1 MIHCVFGHRDC
12 PLTAFFGG
20 MNMLRLSWANLKADR
35 LSTALSIMLLAIG
48 VGMVGFVLVAGG
60 QMQDRFNRDI
70 RGIDMVVGAKGS
82 PLQLILSAVYQMDS
96 PTGNIPLSEVKKL
109 QRNPLILHSIP
120 LAYGDNFQG
129 NRIVG
134 TEERYIEHFGGIFS
148 QGKIWQ
154 KDFEAVVGS
163 TVAERTGLKVGDHFH
178 GSHGLV
184 EEGHVHDET
193 AYHVTGILKPTG
205 TVMDRLIL
213 TNISS
218 VWSIHDDHAHHDHDD
233 EEHDHDHE
241 AHVHGPDCDHGHGEH
256 DHDHADHAH
265 DDEED
270 REITALLVKFKSPM
284 GMMQLPR
291 HVNANT
297 SMQAALPA
305 IEINRL
311 HELLGVG
318 FTTLQII
325 GLLIMAIAA
334 ISVFISL
341 LNSLKDRKYEL
352 ALMRSLG
359 ASPAKLF
366 GMVIMESLLLC
377 AIGYAAG
384 IALGRVGL
392 LLMSRLS
399 EQQMQFQLSGGWFSM
414 EELWL
419 LPVTLLIGL
428 IAAVIP
434 AMQAYRTDISQV
446 LRNE

>member
-1 MIHCVFGHRDC
+1 
-12 PLTAFFGG
+12 
-20 MNMLRLSWANLKADR
+20 MLRLSWANLRADR

-96 PTGNIPLSEVKKL
+96 PTGNIPLSEARKL

-120 LAYGDNFQG
+120 LAYGDNYQG

-134 TEERYIEHFGGIFS
+134 TEPRYIEHYKGSFS
-148 QGKIWQ
+148 QGKLWE
-154 KDFEAVVGS
+154 KDFEAVIGS
-163 TVAERTGLKVGDHFH
+163 QVAERTGLKLGDHFH

-184 EEGHVHDET
+184 EEGHVHDES
-193 AYHVTGILKPTG
+193 AYHVSGILKPTG

-213 TNISS
+213 TNIGS
-218 VWSIHDDHAHHDHDD
+218 VWSIHDDHAHHDDEG
-233 EEHDHDHE
+233 EEHVQE
-241 AHVHGPDCDHGHGEH
+241 EHVHGPDCDYGHDEHEHEH
-256 DHDHADHAH
+256 DHANHAH

-297 SMQAALPA
+297 PMQAALPA

-311 HELLGVG
+311 YELLGVG

-325 GLLIMAIAA
+325 GMLIMAIAA

-366 GMVIMESLLLC
+366 GMVILESLLLC
-377 AIGYAAG
+377 VIGHVAGTVLGRAGLVLMAKLSEEQMQLG
-384 IALGRVGL
+384 IA
-392 LLMSRLS
+392 
-399 EQQMQFQLSGGWFSM
+399 GGWLPM

-428 IAAVIP
+428 IAALIP
-434 AMQAYRTDISQV
+434 AIQAYRTDISEV

>member
-1 MIHCVFGHRDC
+1 
-12 PLTAFFGG
+12 
-20 MNMLRLSWANLKADR
+20 
-35 LSTALSIMLLAIG
+35 
-48 VGMVGFVLVAGG
+48 
-60 QMQDRFNRDI
+60 
-70 RGIDMVVGAKGS
+70 MVVGAKGS
-82 PLQLILSAVYQMDS
+82 PLQLILSAVYQMDN
-96 PTGNIPLSEVKKL
+96 PTGNIPLKEVTKL

-120 LAYGDNFQG
+120 LAYGDNYQG

-134 TEERYIEHFGGIFS
+134 TEERYIKHYQGDFS
-148 QGKIWQ
+148 EGRIWQ
-154 KDFEAVVGS
+154 KDFEAVMGS
-163 TVAERTGLKVGDHFH
+163 TVAERTGLKIGDHFH
-178 GSHGLV
+178 GSHGFA
-184 EEGHVHDET
+184 EEGHVHEEM

-218 VWSIHDDHAHHDHDD
+218 VWNIHDDHAHHDHDA
-233 EEHDHDHE
+233 EEHV
-241 AHVHGPDCDHGHGEH
+241 HVPDCDHAHE
-256 DHDHADHAH
+256 DHDHAH
-265 DDEED
+265 EEEAEN

-291 HVNANT
+291 HVNANP

-311 HELLGVG
+311 YELLGVG

-325 GLLIMAIAA
+325 GLLIMVIAA

-359 ASPAKLF
+359 ASPSKLF
-366 GMVIMESLLLC
+366 GMVIMESLILC
-377 AIGYAAG
+377 TIGYAAG
-384 IALGRVGL
+384 IAVGRMGL
-392 LLMSRLS
+392 MLMSRFS
-399 EQQMQFQLSGGWFSM
+399 GQQMQFHLSGAWFSV

-428 IAAVIP
+428 VAAAIP
-434 AMQAYRTDISQV
+434 ALQAYRTDISQV
-446 LRNE
+446 LRHE

>member
-1 MIHCVFGHRDC
+1 
-12 PLTAFFGG
+12 
-20 MNMLRLSWANLKADR
+20 MLRLSWANLKADR

-48 VGMVGFVLVAGG
+48 VGMVSFVMVAGR

-96 PTGNIPLSEVKKL
+96 PTGNIPLSEVRQL

-120 LAYGDNFQG
+120 LAYGDNYRG

-134 TEERYIEHFGGIFS
+134 TEERYIEHYEGVFS
-148 QGKIWQ
+148 QGEIWQ
-154 KDFEAVVGS
+154 KDFEAVVGN
-163 TVAERTGLKVGDHFH
+163 TVAERTGLKIGDHFH
-178 GSHGLV
+178 GSHGLL
-184 EEGHVHDET
+184 EEGHVHDEMG
-193 AYHVTGILKPTG
+193 YHVTGILKPTG
-205 TVMDRLIL
+205 TVLDRLIL

-218 VWSIHDDHAHHDHDD
+218 VWSIHDEHAHHDHDE
-233 EEHDHDHE
+233 EEHDHE
-241 AHVHGPDCDHGHGEH
+241 EHVHGPDCDHGHGEH
-256 DHDHADHAH
+256 AHEGHAH
-265 DDEED
+265 AEHVYDEDED

-311 HELLGVG
+311 YELLGVG

-325 GLLIMAIAA
+325 GLLIMTIAA

-366 GMVIMESLLLC
+366 GMVVLEGVLLC
-377 AIGYAAG
+377 VIGYAAG
-384 IALGRVGL
+384 VALGRIGL

-399 EQQMQFQLSGGWFSM
+399 EQQMQFQLSGGWFSI

-434 AMQAYRTDISQV
+434 AVQAYRTDISQV

>member
-1 MIHCVFGHRDC
+1 
-12 PLTAFFGG
+12 

-48 VGMVGFVLVAGG
+48 VGMVSFVMVAGG

-96 PTGNIPLSEVKKL
+96 PTGNIPLSEVRQL

-134 TEERYIEHFGGIFS
+134 TEERYIEHYGGEFS
-148 QGKIWQ
+148 TGSIWK
-154 KDFEAVVGS
+154 KDFEAVIGS
-163 TVAERTGLKVGDHFH
+163 LVAERTGLKLGGHFH
-178 GSHGLV
+178 GSHGLL
-184 EEGHVHDET
+184 EAGHVHDDM

-205 TVMDRLIL
+205 TVLDRLIL

-218 VWSIHDDHAHHDHDD
+218 VWSIHDEHIHHDHDETD
-233 EEHDHDHE
+233 HTETEE
-241 AHVHGPDCDHGHGEH
+241 HVHGPDCDHSHEEH
-256 DHDHADHAH
+256 EHEDHNHADHAY
-265 DDEED
+265 DDDED

-311 HELLGVG
+311 YELLGVG

-377 AIGYAAG
+377 VIGHLAG
-384 IALGRVGL
+384 IVLGRTGL
-392 LLMSRLS
+392 MLMAKLS
-399 EQQMQFQLSGGWFSM
+399 EEQMQLGLAGGWLPM

-419 LPVTLLIGL
+419 LPVTLLIGTV
-428 IAAVIP
+428 AALIP
-434 AMQAYRTDISQV
+434 AVQAYRTDISEV

>member
-1 MIHCVFGHRDC
+1 
-12 PLTAFFGG
+12 
-20 MNMLRLSWANLKADR
+20 MLRLSWANLRADR

-48 VGMVGFVLVAGG
+48 VGMVSFVMVAGG

-82 PLQLILSAVYQMDS
+82 PLQLILSSVYQMDS
-96 PTGNIPLSEVKKL
+96 PTGNIPLSEVRQI

-120 LAYGDNFQG
+120 LAYGDNYQG
-129 NRIVG
+129 YRMVG
-134 TEERYIEHFGGIFS
+134 TEGRYIEHYNGTFS
-148 QGKIWQ
+148 QGKIWE

-163 TVAERTGLKVGDHFH
+163 LVAERTGLKLGDHFH

-184 EEGHVHDET
+184 DDGHVHEET

-218 VWSIHDDHAHHDHDD
+218 VWSIHDDHAHHDH
-233 EEHDHDHE
+233 EEEEAHDHDHE
-241 AHVHGPDCDHGHGEH
+241 EHVHGPDCDHGHDHAHHDHDDDDGH
-256 DHDHADHAH
+256 DHDHAQH

-291 HVNANT
+291 HINANT

-311 HELLGVG
+311 YQLLGVG

-325 GLLIMAIAA
+325 GMLIMAIAA

-359 ASPAKLF
+359 ASPGKLF
-366 GMVIMESLLLC
+366 GMVILESLLLC
-377 AIGYAAG
+377 VIGHAAG
-384 IALGRVGL
+384 TVLGRAGL
-392 LLMSRLS
+392 ILMAKLS
-399 EQQMQFQLSGGWFSM
+399 EEQMQLGLAGGWLPM

-419 LPVTLLIGL
+419 LPVTLLIGTV
-428 IAAVIP
+428 AALIP
-434 AMQAYRTDISQV
+434 AIQAYRTDISEV

>member
-1 MIHCVFGHRDC
+1 
-12 PLTAFFGG
+12 

-96 PTGNIPLSEVKKL
+96 PTGNIPLTEVRQL
-109 QRNPLILHSIP
+109 QRNPLILHTIP

-129 NRIVG
+129 YRIVG
-134 TEERYIEHFGGIFS
+134 TEPRYIEHYQGVFS
-148 QGKIWQ
+148 QGSIWE

-163 TVAERTGLKVGDHFH
+163 LVAERTGLRIGDHFH

-184 EEGHVHDET
+184 DDGHVHDEM
-193 AYHVTGILKPTG
+193 AYHVKGILKPTG

-218 VWSIHDDHAHHDHDD
+218 VWSIHDDHAHHDHNHD
-233 EEHDHDHE
+233 EEDDHDHEGHVHGPDCEHGHDHDHAE
-241 AHVHGPDCDHGHGEH
+241 EHHVHGPDCDHGH
-256 DHDHADHAH
+256 AH
-265 DDEED
+265 HEEED

-284 GMMQLPR
+284 GMMQVPR

-311 HELLGVG
+311 YELLGVG

-325 GLLIMAIAA
+325 GMLIMAIAA

-366 GMVIMESLLLC
+366 GIVILESLLLC
-377 AIGYAAG
+377 TIGHLAG
-384 IALGRVGL
+384 TALGRAGL
-392 LLMSRLS
+392 VLMAKLS
-399 EQQMQFQLSGGWFSM
+399 EEQMQLGLAGGWLPA

-419 LPVTLLIGL
+419 LPVTLLIGMV
-428 IAAVIP
+428 AALIP
-434 AMQAYRTDISQV
+434 AFQAYRTDISEV

>member
-1 MIHCVFGHRDC
+1 
-12 PLTAFFGG
+12 

-48 VGMVGFVLVAGG
+48 VGMVSFVMVAGG

-96 PTGNIPLSEVKKL
+96 PTGNIPLSEVRQI

-120 LAYGDNFQG
+120 LAYGDNYQG
-129 NRIVG
+129 YRMVG
-134 TEERYIEHFGGIFS
+134 TEGRYIEHYNGTFS
-148 QGKIWQ
+148 QGKIWE

-163 TVAERTGLKVGDHFH
+163 LVAERTGLKLGDHFH

-184 EEGHVHDET
+184 DDGHVHDES

-218 VWSIHDDHAHHDHDD
+218 VWSIHDDHAHHDHD
-233 EEHDHDHE
+233 EEEAHVHDHE
-241 AHVHGPDCDHGHGEH
+241 EHVHGPDCDHGH
-256 DHDHADHAH
+256 DDHAH
-265 DDEED
+265 DDEHDHAHHEAEED

-291 HVNANT
+291 HINANT

-311 HELLGVG
+311 YQLLGVG

-325 GLLIMAIAA
+325 GMLIMAIAA

-366 GMVIMESLLLC
+366 GMVILESLLLC
-377 AIGYAAG
+377 VIGHVAG
-384 IALGRVGL
+384 TVLGRAGL
-392 LLMSRLS
+392 VLMAKLS
-399 EQQMQFQLSGGWFSM
+399 EEQMQLGLAGGWLPM

-419 LPVTLLIGL
+419 LPVTLLIGTV
-428 IAAVIP
+428 AALIP
-434 AMQAYRTDISQV
+434 AVQAYRTDISEV

>member
-1 MIHCVFGHRDC
+1 
-12 PLTAFFGG
+12 
-20 MNMLRLSWANLKADR
+20 MLRLSWANLMADR
-35 LSTALSIMLLAIG
+35 LSTTLSIMLLAIG

-82 PLQLILSAVYQMDS
+82 PLQLILSSVYQMDS
-96 PTGNIPLSEVKKL
+96 PTGNIPLTEVKQI

-120 LAYGDNFQG
+120 LAYGDNYQG
-129 NRIVG
+129 YRIVG
-134 TEERYIEHFGGIFS
+134 TEPRYIEHYQGSFS
-148 QGKIWQ
+148 EGRIWE

-163 TVAERTGLKVGDHFH
+163 LVAQRTGLSIGDHFH

-184 EEGHVHDET
+184 DDGHVHDES

-218 VWSIHDDHAHHDHDD
+218 VWSIHDDHAHHDHD
-233 EEHDHDHE
+233 EEEAHDHDHE
-241 AHVHGPDCDHGHGEH
+241 EHFHGPDCDHGHEH
-256 DHDHADHAH
+256 DHDDHHVHGPECDHSHAHH

-291 HVNANT
+291 HINANT

-311 HELLGVG
+311 YQLLGVG

-325 GLLIMAIAA
+325 GMLIMAIAA

-366 GMVIMESLLLC
+366 GMVILESLLLC
-377 AIGYAAG
+377 VIGHVAG
-384 IALGRVGL
+384 TVLGRTGL
-392 LLMSRLS
+392 VLMAKLS
-399 EQQMQFQLSGGWFSM
+399 EEQMQLGLAGGWLPM

-419 LPVTLLIGL
+419 LPVTLLIGTV
-428 IAAVIP
+428 AALIP
-434 AMQAYRTDISQV
+434 AVQAYRTDISEV

>member
-1 MIHCVFGHRDC
+1 
-12 PLTAFFGG
+12 
-20 MNMLRLSWANLKADR
+20 MLRLSWANLKADR

-48 VGMVGFVLVAGG
+48 VGMVGFVMVAGG

-96 PTGNIPLSEVKKL
+96 PTGNIPLSEVRQL

-134 TEERYIEHFGGIFS
+134 TEERYIEHYGGEFS
-148 QGKIWQ
+148 TGSIWK
-154 KDFEAVVGS
+154 KDFEAVIGS
-163 TVAERTGLKVGDHFH
+163 LVAERTGLKLGGHFH
-178 GSHGLV
+178 GSHGLL
-184 EEGHVHDET
+184 EAGHVHDDM

-205 TVMDRLIL
+205 TVLDRLIL

-218 VWSIHDDHAHHDHDD
+218 VWSIHDEHIHHDHDETD
-233 EEHDHDHE
+233 HTETEE
-241 AHVHGPDCDHGHGEH
+241 HVHGPDCDHSHEEH
-256 DHDHADHAH
+256 EHEDHNHADHAY
-265 DDEED
+265 DDDED

-311 HELLGVG
+311 YELLGVG

-359 ASPAKLF
+359 VSPSKLF

-377 AIGYAAG
+377 VIGYAAG
-384 IALGRVGL
+384 IAVGRLGV

-399 EQQMQFQLSGGWFSM
+399 QQQMQFQLSGGGWFSM

-419 LPVTLLIGL
+419 LPVTLLIGTV
-428 IAAVIP
+428 AALIP
-434 AMQAYRTDISQV
+434 AIQAYRTDISEV

>member
-1 MIHCVFGHRDC
+1 
-12 PLTAFFGG
+12 

-48 VGMVGFVLVAGG
+48 VGMVSFIMVAGG

-82 PLQLILSAVYQMDS
+82 PLQLILSAVYQMDN

-120 LAYGDNFQG
+120 LAFGDNYQG

-134 TEERYIEHFGGIFS
+134 TEELYIEHYGGIFS

-163 TVAERTGLKVGDHFH
+163 TVAERTGLKIGDHFH

-205 TVMDRLIL
+205 TVIDRLIL

-233 EEHDHDHE
+233 DEHAEEEEHT
-241 AHVHGPDCDHGHGEH
+241 HGPDCDHGHEEQSH
-256 DHDHADHAH
+256 DHQGHDHVDHAH
-265 DDEED
+265 DEDED

-311 HELLGVG
+311 YQLLGVG

-325 GLLIMAIAA
+325 GLLIMVIAA

-366 GMVIMESLLLC
+366 GMVVLEGVLLC
-377 AIGYAAG
+377 VIGYAAG
-384 IALGRVGL
+384 VAIGRIGL

-399 EQQMQFQLSGGWFSM
+399 EQQMQFQLSGGWFSI

-434 AMQAYRTDISQV
+434 AMQAYRTDISEV

>member
-1 MIHCVFGHRDC
+1 
-12 PLTAFFGG
+12 

-82 PLQLILSAVYQMDS
+82 PLQLILSAVYQMDN
-96 PTGNIPLSEVKKL
+96 PTGNIPLSEVRKL

-120 LAYGDNFQG
+120 LAYGDNYQG

-134 TEERYIEHFGGIFS
+134 TEERYIEHYGGIFS

-163 TVAERTGLKVGDHFH
+163 TVAERTGLKIGDHFH

-218 VWSIHDDHAHHDHDD
+218 VWSIHDDHAHSEHNGADHA
-233 EEHDHDHE
+233 EEE
-241 AHVHGPDCDHGHGEH
+241 EHVHGPDCDHAHEEH
-256 DHDHADHAH
+256 VHDLEGDVHADRAH
-265 DDEED
+265 EEKED

-311 HELLGVG
+311 YELLGVG

-325 GLLIMAIAA
+325 GLLIMVIAA

-341 LNSLKDRKYEL
+341 LNSLKDRRYEL

-384 IALGRVGL
+384 IVVGRVGL

-399 EQQMQFQLSGGWFSM
+399 EQQMQFQLSGGWFSS

-419 LPVTLLIGL
+419 LPVTLFIGL

-434 AMQAYRTDISQV
+434 AIQAYRTDISQV

>member
-1 MIHCVFGHRDC
+1 
-12 PLTAFFGG
+12 
-20 MNMLRLSWANLKADR
+20 MLRLSWANLMADR

-82 PLQLILSAVYQMDS
+82 PLQLILSSVYQMDS
-96 PTGNIPLSEVKKL
+96 PTGNIPLSEVRQI

-120 LAYGDNFQG
+120 LAYGDNYQG
-129 NRIVG
+129 YRIVG
-134 TEERYIEHFGGIFS
+134 TEPRYIEHYQGSFS
-148 QGKIWQ
+148 EGRIWE

-163 TVAERTGLKVGDHFH
+163 LVAQRTGLSIGDHFH

-184 EEGHVHDET
+184 DDGHVHDES

-218 VWSIHDDHAHHDHDD
+218 VWSIHDDHAHHEHD
-233 EEHDHDHE
+233 EEEALGHDE
-241 AHVHGPDCDHGHGEH
+241 EHVHGPECDHGHDHAHH
-256 DHDHADHAH
+256 DHDDDHEHH

-291 HVNANT
+291 HINANT

-311 HELLGVG
+311 YQLLGVG

-325 GLLIMAIAA
+325 GMLIMAIAA

-352 ALMRSLG
+352 ALLRSLG

-366 GMVIMESLLLC
+366 GMVILESLLLC
-377 AIGYAAG
+377 VSGHVAG
-384 IALGRVGL
+384 TVLGRAGL
-392 LLMSRLS
+392 VLMAKLS
-399 EQQMQFQLSGGWFSM
+399 EEQMQLGLAGGWLPM

-419 LPVTLLIGL
+419 LPVTLLIGTV
-428 IAAVIP
+428 AALIP
-434 AMQAYRTDISQV
+434 AVQAYRTDISEV

>member
-1 MIHCVFGHRDC
+1 
-12 PLTAFFGG
+12 
-20 MNMLRLSWANLKADR
+20 MLRLSWANLKADR

-82 PLQLILSAVYQMDS
+82 PLQLILSSVYQMDS
-96 PTGNIPLSEVKKL
+96 PTGNIPLSEVKQI

-120 LAYGDNFQG
+120 LAYGDNYQG
-129 NRIVG
+129 YRIVG
-134 TEERYIEHFGGIFS
+134 TEPRYIEHYQGSFS
-148 QGKIWQ
+148 EGRIWE

-163 TVAERTGLKVGDHFH
+163 LVAERTGLKLGEHFH

-184 EEGHVHDET
+184 DDGHVHDES

-218 VWSIHDDHAHHDHDD
+218 VWSIHDDHAHHDHD
-233 EEHDHDHE
+233 EEEAHDHDHE
-241 AHVHGPDCDHGHGEH
+241 EHVHGPDCDHGHEH
-256 DHDHADHAH
+256 DHDDHHVHRPECDHLHAHH

-291 HVNANT
+291 HINANT

-311 HELLGVG
+311 YQLLGVG

-325 GLLIMAIAA
+325 GMLIMAIAA

-359 ASPAKLF
+359 APPAKLF
-366 GMVIMESLLLC
+366 GMVILESLLLC
-377 AIGYAAG
+377 LIGHVAG
-384 IALGRVGL
+384 TVLGRAGL
-392 LLMSRLS
+392 VLMAKLS
-399 EQQMQFQLSGGWFSM
+399 EEQMQLGLAGGWLPM

-419 LPVTLLIGL
+419 LPVTLLIGTV
-428 IAAVIP
+428 AALIP
-434 AMQAYRTDISQV
+434 AVQVYRTDISEV